1 MSIHWPAKPKPS
13 QTDDSAEPPQTPLL
27 AYFVRYPNPFAR
39 HVLSVDVVDRWIDA
53 DTGRLHTKRLIL
65 KRGIIPKWAS
75 KWLPASN
82 MSGGRGLDAWI
93 LEESVVDP
101 PGWGVND
108 VGRSHLIAEDG
119 NAAESSATA
128 ARRASGQTAPIPPPP
143 RRSEAYG
150 VQPRLKFSQG
160 NLNHRKFMH
169 VIESG
174 ELCAGDHK

>member
-1 MSIHWPAKPKPS
+1 MRSESLQRHSILTKLIP
-13 QTDDSAEPPQTPLL
+13 SAEPPQTPLL

-53 DTGRLHTKRLIL
+53 ETGQLHTKRLIL

-101 PGWGVND
+101 PGWGGEDTGASWAN
-108 VGRSHLIAEDG
+108 GAEG
-119 NAAESSATA
+119 NVAESSATA
-128 ARRASGQTAPIPPPP
+128 ARRAMEQSTTITPP

-174 ELCAGDHK
+174 ELCAGDHE

>member
-1 MSIHWPAKPKPS
+1 M
-13 QTDDSAEPPQTPLL
+13 
-27 AYFVRYPNPFAR
+27 
-39 HVLSVDVVDRWIDA
+39 LSVDVVDRWIDA
-53 DTGRLHTKRLIL
+53 ETGQLHTKRLIL

-101 PGWGVND
+101 PGWGGD
-108 VGRSHLIAEDG
+108 EIGPSGLHDG
-119 NAAESSATA
+119 EENAAESSATA
-128 ARRASGQTAPIPPPP
+128 ARRAMGQAATPPPP
-143 RRSEAYG
+143 RSQAYG
-150 VQPRLKFSQG
+150 IQPRLKFTQG

-174 ELCAGDHK
+174 ELCAGDHE